1 MLGDV
6 PNAELSRRKARSEA
20 LCASAPAAALREPSW
35 ALPRFSLRGCAG
47 RLPVPAPAQAFVRLP
62 VVRVSLA
69 PILDE
74 RPELQC
80 LCRVGSLRAPRCVSC
95 SSRHRVR
102 CAGFTAGRDGDHDR
116 GPADGRRGRGG
127 GGGLPLLRGRG
138 RRSGDAIFRSGRL
151 RGPTRGLGA
160 VPSHPQVAQKRSNAP
175 RDAHTLLR
183 PGEGSLGAKVLPNY
197 RRQKATFYLF
207 RNTCRL

>member
-69 PILDE
+69 AILEE
-74 RPELQC
+74 RTELQR

-116 GPADGRRGRGG
+116 GHADGRRGRGG
-127 GGGLPLLRGRG
+127 GGGASAPARTGKKK
-138 RRSGDAIFRSGRL
+138 RRRHFSERASSRPHQRL
-151 RGPTRGLGA
+151 RRRAWPSAGGPE
-160 VPSHPQVAQKRSNAP
+160 
-175 RDAHTLLR
+175 TLKC
-183 PGEGSLGAKVLPNY
+183 A
-197 RRQKATFYLF
+197 A
-207 RNTCRL
+207 

>member
-1 MLGDV
+1 MYRMPSCRDERPGPRHFVHPLQQPHSGNPRGRFRV
-6 PNAELSRRKARSEA
+6 LV
-20 LCASAPAAALREPSW
+20 CAAALGVSR
-35 ALPRFSLRGCAG
+35 SLRRRKLLFACRSCGYRWLPSSRKDPNCSAFAASAAFE
-47 RLPVPAPAQAFVRLP
+47 LPVASPAPAVTVCVAPALP
-62 VVRVSLA
+62 LAETVTMTADLPMVV
-69 PILDE
+69 
-74 RPELQC
+74 
-80 LCRVGSLRAPRCVSC
+80 
-95 SSRHRVR
+95 
-102 CAGFTAGRDGDHDR
+102 AGVA
-116 GPADGRRGRGG
+116 A

>member
-69 PILDE
+69 PILEE

-102 CAGFTAGRDGDHDR
+102 CPGFTAGRDGDHDC

-127 GGGLPLLRGRG
+127 GGGFRSCEDEEEEAATPFFGAGVFAAPPEAKAPCLAIRRWPRNAQMRRVTRTRYSARGRLIG
-138 RRSGDAIFRSGRL
+138 GKSASQSTLIQDL
-151 RGPTRGLGA
+151 GL
-160 VPSHPQVAQKRSNAP
+160 KEN
-175 RDAHTLLR
+175 
-183 PGEGSLGAKVLPNY
+183 
-197 RRQKATFYLF
+197 
-207 RNTCRL
+207 